1 MLSTSRV
8 AKISSLWNATKELL
22 SKTSVVQ
29 NHLLTIVGQ
38 AHEYSGILDDA
49 VSYDIDTLHDHLRT
63 FASTVT
69 KFAHLQNVV
78 GKRFELL
85 VNDLSS
91 FSFQRN
97 RNYSTGY
104 R

>member
-1 MLSTSRV
+1 
-8 AKISSLWNATKELL
+8 
-22 SKTSVVQ
+22 VQ
-29 NHLLTIVGQ
+29 NHLRSIVGQ
-38 AHEYSGILDDA
+38 AHEQSGVLDDT

-78 GKRFELL
+78 GRRFELL

-91 FSFQRN
+91 FSFQRH
-97 RNYSTGY
+97 RNFSTGY